1 MNAAWAISL
10 DHLWR
15 SATLPMWLAF
25 AAAVFFS
32 LIVLVTMLRA
42 EKSVANGAL
51 TVITLL
57 AIGVA
62 AAATLRSSETAD
74 NAGAAPASVGS
85 SFASTLPAM
94 ACLDELA
101 GDMVLAACE
110 KSVFASPESVAA
122 AVSSSAVL
130 LDRLRAHGDVAAAD
144 KAMTPDLSLL
154 RRAVERDRYGLFAYV
169 LQTRDRCMPE
179 SCPAYASLTDHKQVA
194 SNMGE
199 RFYEGLLT
207 RYAPVWNAPPAMTA
221 ASTVPGVASLAGLP
235 ASVPTGKPTNAE
247 FPSSSSIP
255 PISIMTDTPA
265 PAPKPPAN
273 AQAAP
278 RPAPKKQAAPKEA
291 PKETTREAP
300 RPQAA
305 APAAPVQ
312 LAPGAPQADN

>member
-1 MNAAWAISL
+1 MNAASATSL

-15 SATLPMWLAF
+15 SATLPMWLAL
-25 AAAVFFS
+25 ATAVVVA
-32 LIVLVTMLRA
+32 LIALVALLRA

-51 TVITLL
+51 AIITLL

-62 AAATLRSSETAD
+62 AAATLRGPAASPEKSTAVAAATAPFTSS
-74 NAGAAPASVGS
+74 
-85 SFASTLPAM
+85 LPALS
-94 ACLDELA
+94 CLDELA
-101 GDMVLAACE
+101 GDMVLTACE
-110 KSVFASPESVAA
+110 KSLFGSPESVAA
-122 AVSSSAVL
+122 AVSNSAVL
-130 LDRLRAHGDVAAAD
+130 LDRLRAYGDVAAAD
-144 KAMTPDLSLL
+144 KVMTPDLALL

-169 LQTRDRCMPE
+169 LQVRDRCMPD
-179 SCPAYASLTDHKQVA
+179 SCPAYASFADHKQIA

-199 RFYEGLLT
+199 RYYEGLLT
-207 RYAPVWNAPPAMTA
+207 RYAPAWNAPPAMATG
-221 ASTVPGVASLAGLP
+221 VPGVASLSGLP
-235 ASVPTGKPTNAE
+235 PSMPTGKPTNAE

-278 RPAPKKQAAPKEA
+278 RPATKKQAAPKD
-291 PKETTREAP
+291 AP

-312 LAPGAPQADN
+312 LAPAAGQADN